1 VTLESDH
8 SFVEMSHQMME
19 TAWSWTNITL
29 NIQESM

>member
-8 SFVEMSHQMME
+8 TFVETSHQMME
-19 TAWSWTNITL
+19 TAWSWMNIPV